1 MCPFQAINLLLVTN
15 LLEKVEKFSRL
26 QLLFILMINC
36 QTDIHILTIEVTTRK
51 NKTFVA
57 ETYKLTNLSKSA
69 F

>member
-15 LLEKVEKFSRL
+15 LLEKVEKISRL